1 LRIRDIMSKAGATK
15 RTDILPILSFALS
28 MKKEKVL
35 INLDK
40 EIGEDDAR
48 FVEAIMGE
56 REKGKPLAYITGE
69 KEFFSRSFFVDGRV
83 LIPRPETELL
93 VEEALAILERRE
105 DIRSVMDVGT
115 GSGVIGNTIAR
126 LSLRRVLCVDISRD
140 ALAVAQKNSLA
151 PEVSERLTFLCSDLM
166 TGIKRGRKF
175 DMIVANLP
183 YVAGDEWDDVM
194 RGVKDY
200 EPELALLGGPD
211 GLDIY
216 RRFVRLLPDH
226 LSEHGCV
233 LVEIGDGQGKEMVN
247 MFESR
252 GLRAVLKKDL
262 AQKERVVI
270 GSWTNL

>member
-1 LRIRDIMSKAGATK
+1 MRIRDIMSKAGATK
-15 RTDILPILSFALS
+15 GTDILPILSFALS

-40 EIGEDDAR
+40 ELGEDDAR
-48 FVEAIMGE
+48 FVETIMGE
-56 REKGKPLAYITGE
+56 RLKGKPLAYITGE

-93 VEEALAILERRE
+93 VEEALAILERRK

-126 LSLRRVLCVDISRD
+126 LSSRSVLCVDISRD

-151 PEVSERLTFLCSDLM
+151 PEVSERLAFLCSDLM
-166 TGIKRGRKF
+166 TGIKEGRKF

-183 YVAGDEWDDVM
+183 YVAEYEWDDVM
-194 RGVKDY
+194 TGVKDY

-226 LSEHGCV
+226 LSERGCV
-233 LVEIGDGQGKEMVN
+233 LVEIGDGQGKEMLN

-252 GLRAVLKKDL
+252 GFRAVLKKDL

>member
-15 RTDILPILSFALS
+15 GTDILPILSFALS

-48 FVEAIMGE
+48 FVETIMGE

-93 VEEALAILERRE
+93 VEEALAILGRRK

-126 LSLRRVLCVDISRD
+126 LSSRRVLCVDISRD

-166 TGIKRGRKF
+166 TGIKKGRKF

-183 YVAGDEWDDVM
+183 YVSEYEWDDVM
-194 RGVKDY
+194 TGVKDY

-226 LSEHGCV
+226 LSERGCV
-233 LVEIGDGQGKEMVN
+233 LVEIGDGQGKKMLN
-247 MFESR
+247 MLESR
-252 GLRAVLKKDL
+252 GFRAALKRDL